1 MPGSSKHQSIL
12 PVSRVNGVVVGG
24 QVAGNSIFHRKIIF
38 PLEIVDGQVGGQ
50 VAGNSSQELAAT
62 WPAAQFF
69 ATSQ

>member
-1 MPGSSKHQSIL
+1 M
-12 PVSRVNGVVVGG
+12 VVGG